1 MSGAGTCS
9 SATFRHARHCRTER
23 RPHIRGPIG
32 TPASCSSVAPISA
45 SESTSTLAAQS
56 ASMAGNAP
64 TDSNSSRRAA
74 TSASMDRERKK
85 EGEEDVSRK
94 KLKTKIRVFFLRTR
108 ARSKTR
114 RASLHVGSC
123 RAVWSVVTRC
133 HIGARVLPV
142 VIFSHQCARV
152 LAREARPVFLGNR
165 VQLLGSTSFRAAC
178 RVRRL
183 GKGGV

>member
-74 TSASMDRERKK
+74 TSASMDRPRERKK
-85 EGEEDVSRK
+85 EAKEDVSRK

-114 RASLHVGSC
+114 RASLHVGSLSRGLVGGDSLSLRRS
-123 RAVWSVVTRC
+123 RAPC
-133 HIGARVLPV
+133 GHIQPPV
-142 VIFSHQCARV
+142 RQ
-152 LAREARPVFLGNR
+152 
-165 VQLLGSTSFRAAC
+165 GSCT
-178 RVRRL
+178 
-183 GKGGV
+183 

>member
-56 ASMAGNAP
+56 ASKAGTAP
-64 TDSNSSRRAA
+64 TDSSSSRRAA
-74 TSASMDRERKK
+74 TSSAAIVENSENLPRKQK
-85 EGEEDVSRK
+85 SSSF
-94 KLKTKIRVFFLRTR
+94 LLRTG

-114 RASLHVGSC
+114 QASLHVGSC

-152 LAREARPVFLGNR
+152 LARGARPVFLGNR
-165 VQLLGSTSFRAAC
+165 VQLLGSASFGAAC

-183 GKGGV
+183 GKEGV